1 MVVGRDYVP
10 DAPVGPLGAVLLVGL
25 PPASGVEWAEL
36 AVRSCRGSVC
46 RARGGRASNS
56 SMAHACALSR
66 SRTGARPGCGS
77 LRNRCGESDPPAVK
91 HWLRPLEPGSS
102 RWRIRSTCCR
112 DGLRRAMCAI
122 EAGRTRRPS
131 HLQYHTRHSS
141 LRPRAVPPVARSLAS
156 LVPWFRDGSG
166 MGVEPTLRESS
177 QDRRFDWS
185 KPGAGHLQAGQHVVG
200 SDQRCLMRQ
209 RHG

>member
-1 MVVGRDYVP
+1 V
-10 DAPVGPLGAVLLVGL
+10 
-25 PPASGVEWAEL
+25 GVEHQTPLWRMHAHFLVRAPAHGRAAEAYGTDVVDL
-36 AVRSCRGSVC
+36 SLPRSSVGCFVRSR
-46 RARGGRASNS
+46 
-56 SMAHACALSR
+56 
-66 SRTGARPGCGS
+66 
-77 LRNRCGESDPPAVK
+77 
-91 HWLRPLEPGSS
+91 SS

-141 LRPRAVPPVARSLAS
+141 LGPRAVPPVARSLAS